1 MIGAAKMGMGL
12 CFGGIVIGGLFHAFM
27 GLFIG
32 KIRHWFPP
40 LVSGIIILAIGIYLI
55 PVGIQYAAGG
65 AGDFNMSKPTWGGL
79 GQLEPC
85 NYCYISIFWI
95 KILDKRELFQAHQYY

>member
-1 MIGAAKMGMGL
+1 MVFSCILGS
-12 CFGGIVIGGLFHAFM
+12 
-27 GLFIG
+27 FIG

-65 AGDFNMSKPTWGGL
+65 AGD
-79 GQLEPC
+79 
-85 NYCYISIFWI
+85 SICLNLHGVAWETGA
-95 KILDKRELFQAHQYY
+95 LQ